1 MNSENKNNNSICLG
15 SVVNIIEDINV
26 HDDYT
31 PDITDKK
38 YYANYGDLNHT
49 LITGCAKAG
58 KTVLANKIIGKLL
71 ERNTTDK
78 PLRVVILDTSSGW
91 QTFTDS
97 KWYKF
102 ADKVPSDSISVYSLT
117 DDNIVK
123 INPWKIPKGVRPAI
137 WVENVLNIFCRCNG
151 LLEGGK
157 NPLLEIVRELYEEAG
172 VFKAM
177 MKDDWV
183 ETVPELSKSVN
194 FSKIYNRTS
203 EKNKEYNGKHR
214 GYAVLS
220 QKLSQFKDT
229 ESYEYL
235 ISGTSDGLGV
245 DELIEAN
252 DITIIGC
259 KSWKINNFKNFI
271 YSIITTGIYEYG
283 LTYENGYF
291 NEKQHETILVIE
303 EAENIFY
310 GIPAFDD
317 RISIVDNKPY
327 IIKNCNN
334 KEESIMDIARDN
346 GLYIMAITQKLTK
359 IPRLVVDKS
368 NLFIGKT
375 KLPGDYSLIKELFI
389 DTNTSNIT
397 KHIVHTPI
405 SWFIC
410 SMLEDDYITT
420 PELVKIEIE

>member
-15 SVVNIIEDINV
+15 SVVNIIEDVNV
-26 HDDYT
+26 RDNYS

-49 LITGCAKAG
+49 LITGCAKTG
-58 KTVLANKIIGKLL
+58 KTVLANKIVGKLL
-71 ERNTTDK
+71 ERNTIDK

-91 QTFTDS
+91 NTFTDS

-102 ADKVPSDSISVYSLT
+102 ADKVPSDSISIYSLT

-137 WVENVLNIFCRCNG
+137 WIDNVLNIFCRCNG

-157 NPLLEIVRELYEEAG
+157 NLILEVVRELYEEAG
-172 VFKAM
+172 VLKAM
-177 MKDDWV
+177 MKDDWK

-194 FSKIYNRTS
+194 FSKIYNRII
-203 EKNKEYNGKHR
+203 EKNENYGGSHV
-214 GYAVLS
+214 GYMVLL

-235 ISGTSDGLGV
+235 ISGTSDGV
-245 DELIEAN
+245 SIDELIEAN

-271 YSIITTGIYEYG
+271 YSVITSGIYEYG

-291 NEKQHETILVIE
+291 NEKQRETILVVE

-317 RISIVDNKPY
+317 KPY
-327 IIKNCNN
+327 TIKNCNT
-334 KEESIMDIARDN
+334 KEKSIMDIARDN
-346 GLYIMAITQKLTK
+346 GFYIMAITQRLSE
-359 IPRLVVDKS
+359 IPKLVVDKS

-375 KLPGDYSLIKELFI
+375 KLPNDYKLIMEFLI
-389 DTNTSNIT
+389 DNDVNNIV
-397 KHIVHTPI
+397 KHIINTPVG
-405 SWFIC
+405 WFTC
-410 SMLEDDYITT
+410 STLEDGYNTT
-420 PELVKIEIE
+420 PKLVKIDIG